1 MSYSYTFRP
10 SRFGRMAGARFRA
23 AQRVP
28 YARRY
33 GAFGPASRSRARSGS
48 IIRVNRGRAG
58 FGRTRGTFTRALYG
72 ASRRAEI
79 KNYDIS
85 NGIGFTTGTSMAVGT
100 STATGNIAAGLTQ
113 GVGENQRVGREIIAK
128 SLMLRGVVSFN
139 PTASSDHVE
148 LFILYV
154 ILDTQ
159 CNGGGGAG
167 TPCVLGDLFSTLA
180 AGAEQLNMDN
190 TARFRVL
197 KRYTALFNTN
207 TFQATSGSTTIPPE
221 QLRQCNIWIPLNM
234 KMVYSEAT
242 GIITGIRTNNIFLAY
257 GSANAK
263 CDAAFSSR
271 IRFTDA

>member
-10 SRFGRMAGARFRA
+10 SRFGRIAGARFRA
-23 AQRVP
+23 SQRVP

-33 GAFGPASRSRARSGS
+33 GAFGPASRSRARSMVRAPG
-48 IIRVNRGRAG
+48 RGRAG
-58 FGRTRGTFTRALYG
+58 FGRLRGTFGRALYG
-72 ASRRAEI
+72 ASRRAEV
-79 KNYDIS
+79 KNYDVS

-100 STATGNIAAGLTQ
+100 STATGNILAGLSQ
-113 GVGENQRVGREIIAK
+113 GTGETQRVGREVILK

-159 CNGGGGAG
+159 CNGGGGGG

-190 TARFRVL
+190 TNRFRVL

-207 TFQATSGSTTIPPE
+207 AFQATAGSTTIPCE
-221 QLRQCNIWIPLNM
+221 QLRQCNIYIPLNM
-234 KMVYSEAT
+234 KAVFSSTT
-242 GIITGIRTNNIFLAY
+242 GVITEIRSNNIFLAY

-271 IRFTDA
+271 FRFTDA